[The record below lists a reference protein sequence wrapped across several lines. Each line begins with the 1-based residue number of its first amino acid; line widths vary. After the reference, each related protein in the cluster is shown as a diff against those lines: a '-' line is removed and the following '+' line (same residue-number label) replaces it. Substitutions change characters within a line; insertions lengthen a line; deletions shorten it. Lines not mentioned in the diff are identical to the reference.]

1 MPGIA
6 GIIAP
11 EVTAA
16 DHALVQQMVAA
27 LRHRPDDATG
37 ATSIP
42 ELGICA
48 GWVAHAGSFAARQ
61 SDASSSGALRLLWA
75 GECFAPGQRGTPPT
89 APIAPDSLLSRYES
103 EGERFVATLNGL
115 FSGLLVD
122 TRQRRALLFNDRYGS
137 ERLFIHEKQ
146 GVVYFASEAKA
157 LLRALPELCAFDEAG
172 VADFLTF
179 GSTLEGRSLFKGV
192 QMMPGASVWRF
203 TPGHEPARSR
213 YFLPRE
219 WEEQAPLGDDEFEA
233 RFIEAFS
240 RILPGYL
247 ASERALGISL
257 TGGLDTRMIMAC
269 LPSGAAAPPCYTY
282 AATTGDTLDVRIAR
296 RVAAMSGLAHH
307 ALRVP
312 STFTAEY
319 GSHVDRTVYVTDG
332 SAGALGAHE
341 LLLSQQAHALAPVRL
356 TGNFGSEVLR
366 SMSTFKP
373 VDLDAGLVDAAWR
386 PALARAAERAAQGHQ
401 RHPVTHAAFAEI
413 PWHLS
418 GTLQA
423 GRSQL
428 TVRTPYLDNEIVALA
443 YRASTALRHS
453 THPSM
458 RLVHENT
465 PALARVATDRG
476 LAWVPHWRTLPKK
489 LFCAVTFKLD
499 YWHKE
504 GLPSALSATEPL
516 FSALDAVG
524 LLGLHKFL
532 PYRRWFR
539 RECAGYIGE
548 VVADVRRRNMP
559 FWTPSFLA
567 TAVDDHV
574 RGRANRLREL
584 NAILTLEAVDRLLI
598 RGTAPE
604 SNSIE
609 PA

>member
-11 EVTAA
+11 QVTAA
-16 DHALVQQMVAA
+16 DRVLVQQMVAA
-27 LRHRPDDATG
+27 LRHRPDDG
-37 ATSIP
+37 ADTVFLP
-42 ELGICA
+42 ECGVCV
-48 GWVAHAGSFAARQ
+48 GWAAHAGSFAARQ
-61 SDASSSGALRLLWA
+61 SAAAGPGGVRLMWS
-75 GECFAPGQRGTPPT
+75 GECFSAGQRGNPST
-89 APIAPDSLLSRYES
+89 APDAADSLLARYAR
-103 EGERFVATLNGL
+103 EGERFVASLNGL

-122 TRQRRALLFNDRYGS
+122 TRQRCALLFNDRYGS
-137 ERLFIHEKQ
+137 ERLFVHEKD
-146 GVVYFASEAKA
+146 GAVYFASEAKA
-157 LLRALPELCAFDEAG
+157 LLRVLPELRAFDEAG

-179 GSTLEGRSLFKGV
+179 GSTLEGRTLFRSV
-192 QMMPGASVWRF
+192 QMVPGASLWRF
-203 TPGHEPARSR
+203 APGSAPARSR
-213 YFLPRE
+213 YFLPHE
-219 WEEQAPLGDDEFEA
+219 WESQDPLGDDEFET
-233 RFIEAFS
+233 RFIETFC

-247 ASERALGISL
+247 ASERALGLSL

-269 LPSGAAAPPCYTY
+269 LPAGAAAPTCYTY
-282 AATTGDTLDVRIAR
+282 AAASGDTLDVRIGR
-296 RVAAMSGLAHH
+296 RVAAMGGLPHR

-312 STFTAEY
+312 PAFTSDY
-319 GSHVDRTVYVTDG
+319 GRHVDRTVYVTDG

-341 LLLSQQAHALAPVRL
+341 LLLSQQAHELAPVRL

-373 VDLDAGLVDAAWR
+373 IGLDAGLVDAAWQ
-386 PALARAAERAAQGHQ
+386 PALARATERVVQ
-401 RHPVTHAAFAEI
+401 RQIHPVTHAAFEEI

-443 YRASTALRHS
+443 YRASASLRHS

-458 RLVHENT
+458 RLVHENA
-465 PALARVATDRG
+465 PALARVPTDRG
-476 LAWVPHWRTLPKK
+476 LAWASPGWRSLPRR

-516 FSALDAVG
+516 FGVLDALG

-539 RECAGYIGE
+539 RECAGYVAE
-548 VVADVRRRNMP
+548 VVADVRKRNMP
-559 FWTPSFLA
+559 FWTPAFLA
-567 TAVDDHV
+567 GVVDDHV

-598 RGTAPE
+598 GGVAPE
-604 SNSIE
+604 GTSIG

>member
-11 EVTAA
+11 QVTAA
-16 DHALVQQMVAA
+16 DQALVQQMVAA
-27 LRHRPDDATG
+27 LRHRPDDIAD
-37 ATSIP
+37 TSFLP
-42 ELGICA
+42 ECGVCA

-61 SDASSSGALRLLWA
+61 SSTAAQGAARLMWS
-75 GECFAPGQRGTPPT
+75 GECFGGAQRGTPPT
-89 APIAPDSLLSRYES
+89 APDVADSLPARYER
-103 EGERFVATLNGL
+103 EGERFVASLNGL

-122 TRQRRALLFNDRYGS
+122 TRERCALLFNDRYGS
-137 ERLFIHEKQ
+137 ERLFVHTKE
-146 GVVYFASEAKA
+146 GAVYFASEAKA
-157 LLRALPELCAFDEAG
+157 LLRVLPELRAFDEAG
-172 VADFLTF
+172 VADFLAF
-179 GSTLEGRSLFKGV
+179 GSTLEGRTLFRGV
-192 QMMPGASVWRF
+192 QMMPAASLWRF
-203 TPGHEPARSR
+203 APGSAPARSR
-213 YFLPRE
+213 YFVPSQ
-219 WEEQAPLGDDEFEA
+219 WESQDPLGDDEFEA
-233 RFIEAFS
+233 RFIETFG

-247 ASERALGISL
+247 ASDRTLGISL

-269 LPSGAAAPPCYTY
+269 LPSDAAAPPCYTY
-282 AATTGDTLDVRIAR
+282 AAAVGDTLDVRIGR
-296 RVAAMSGLAHH
+296 RVAAMGGLVHH

-312 STFTAEY
+312 ATFTAEY
-319 GSHVDRTVYVTDG
+319 GRHVDSTVYVTDG

-341 LLLSQQAHALAPVRL
+341 LLLSQQAHELAPVRL

-373 VDLDAGLVDAAWR
+373 IGLDAGLVDAAWQ
-386 PALARAAERAAQGHQ
+386 PALAHAAERVARHQ
-401 RHPVTHAAFAEI
+401 AHPVTHAAFEEI

-443 YRASTALRHS
+443 YRASASLRHS

-458 RLVHENT
+458 RLVHENA
-465 PALARVATDRG
+465 PGLARVPTDRG
-476 LAWVPHWRTLPKK
+476 LAWATPGWRSLPRR

-516 FSALDAVG
+516 FGALDSLG

-539 RECAGYIGE
+539 RECAAYLAD
-548 VVADVRRRNMP
+548 VVADVRKRQMP
-559 FWTPSFLA
+559 FWAPAFLA
-567 TAVDDHV
+567 GVVDDHV

-598 RGTAPE
+598 SGAAPAGTPTELA
-604 SNSIE
+604 
-609 PA
+609 